1 MGGKGVEYWIEK
13 SSHHVDA
20 YIIWQG
26 CVVPPEYKQ
35 SFQTMPVKIK
45 PSYLVLFLI
54 LSLAGCSSTQKL
66 PIVVPDQTSLAKAK
80 RKAVV
85 NYALTLQG
93 FPYRWGKESPNEGF
107 DCSGFVQH
115 VYAQYGLRL
124 PRTARQMASHLAE
137 IDKRT
142 RQPGDLVFFNTTGEP
157 YSHVGI
163 YIGDNAFVHSSSMK
177 GQVIV
182 SAITGNYW
190 LERLLGF
197 RRPGFWETSAQRR

>member
-1 MGGKGVEYWIEK
+1 MSVRVNPL
-13 SSHHVDA
+13 S
-20 YIIWQG
+20 
-26 CVVPPEYKQ
+26 
-35 SFQTMPVKIK
+35 
-45 PSYLVLFLI
+45 LVLFLA
-54 LSLAGCSSTQKL
+54 LLLTGCSSTTKL
-66 PIVVPDQTSLAKAK
+66 PVIPDQSSLVNAK

-85 NYALTLQG
+85 NYALTLRG
-93 FPYRWGKESPNEGF
+93 TPYRWGKESPREGF

-115 VYAQYGLRL
+115 VYSQYGLRL
-124 PRTARQMASHLAE
+124 PRTARQMAGHLMQ
-137 IDKRT
+137 IDGRT

-163 YIGDNAFVHSSSMK
+163 YIGGDAFVHSSSMK

-197 RRPGFWETSAQRR
+197 RRPNVWEISAHR